1 MSLKDTFKKTRSY
14 RRFHQDYEVAA
25 DILTDVVENVRYS
38 ASAANLQPLKFIIVN
53 DKKTNDALFR
63 HLKWAAYLKDWD
75 GPEEGERP
83 SAYIVMLG
91 DRGLSRFLD
100 LDCGIAL
107 QTILVSLTEKDL
119 GACTFASINRD
130 AIREMF
136 KVPPSLDIVLVIAIG
151 KAKET
156 VVIDD
161 VKDGDIKYWRDERN
175 VHHVPKRKLADMI
188 FKAQ

>member
-1 MSLKDTFKKTRSY
+1 MNLKDIFKITRSY
-14 RRFHQDYEVAA
+14 RRFHQDYEVAV

-53 DKKTNDALFR
+53 DKDTNAALFQ
-63 HLKWAAYLKDWD
+63 HLRWAAYLKDWD

-91 DRGLSRFLD
+91 DRALSRYLD
-100 LDCGIAL
+100 WDCGIAL
-107 QTILVSLTEKDL
+107 QTILIGLAEKGL
-119 GACTFASINRD
+119 GACAIASFNKD
-130 AIREMF
+130 AVRAMF
-136 KVPPSLDIVLVIAIG
+136 KVPDSLEIPLVIAAG

-161 VKDGDIKYWRDERN
+161 VKDGNIKYWRDEHKT
-175 VHHVPKRKLADMI
+175 HHVPKRKLDDMI
-188 FKAQ
+188 FKMK

>member
-1 MSLKDTFKKTRSY
+1 MGLKDTFKITRSY
-14 RRFHQDYEVAA
+14 RRFHQDYEISA
-25 DILTDVVENVRYS
+25 DLLTDVIENVRYS

-53 DKKTNDALFR
+53 DKATNAALFE
-63 HLKWAAYLKDWD
+63 HLRWAAYLKDWD

-107 QTILVSLTEKDL
+107 QTILVSLTEKGF

-136 KVPPSLDIVLVIAIG
+136 KVPPSLEITLVIAIG

-161 VKDGDIKYWRDERN
+161 VKDGNIRYWRDEN
-175 VHHVPKRKLADMI
+175 SIHHVPKRKLDDMI
-188 FKAQ
+188 FKA

>member
-1 MSLKDTFKKTRSY
+1 MSLKDTFKITRSY
-14 RRFHQDYEVAA
+14 RRFHQNHEVAA

-53 DKKTNDALFR
+53 DKATNAALFQ

-136 KVPPSLDIVLVIAIG
+136 KVPPSLEIALVIAIG

-188 FKAQ
+188 FKVQ